1 MLRPKLSD
9 GQVVLVAEDS
19 SFYFLK
25 EAKSTIS
32 VQNFQTS
39 FEEIATKESL
49 IGTSAN
55 TSFSQSSNINLAE
68 LQKLKSDSLMEL
80 KTRKKDRI
88 EEGYRQK
95 YNGIKSLSEL
105 SSSPVKAKKTSTPTA
120 NTSQKGPEIIDI
132 TLWNHHYEYID
143 I

>member
-105 SSSPVKAKKTSTPTA
+105 SSSPVKAKKTSKKVKKIFRFLFFE
-120 NTSQKGPEIIDI
+120 SYKYYLILDFFF
-132 TLWNHHYEYID
+132 
-143 I
+143 